1 MEFTT
6 IRFEKSDRIATIS
19 LNRPDNMNAFNIIML
34 RELIA
39 AFETVALD
47 NEIRVVIL
55 TGQGRAFS
63 AGADVK
69 GVDELLGIVKEQE
82 EAKDIMKLVTRLVIT
97 IRRVPKPVVAAL
109 NGVAAGASANF
120 ALSCDIIIA
129 SEKARL
135 AENFINIGLIPDGGG
150 TFFLPE
156 RIGYQRAAEIF
167 FTGKILSAQEA
178 LTLGLYNCVVA
189 PEDLMEKVRKFAREL
204 AEKPPRAIA
213 AGKALLNRKT
223 IPRLRGYLEDEA
235 TYQRSMAAT
244 QDAREGIGAFVEKR
258 QPKFIGK

>member
-19 LNRPDNMNAFNIIML
+19 LNRPDNMNAFNIVML

-47 NEIRVVIL
+47 DEIRVVIL
-55 TGQGRAFS
+55 TGEGRAFC

-69 GVDELLGIVKEQE
+69 GVDELLGIHKEQIE
-82 EAKDIMKLVTRLVIT
+82 DSDIMKLVNRLVVT
-97 IRRVPKPVVAAL
+97 IRQVPKPVVAAL
-109 NGVAAGASANF
+109 NGVAAGAGANF
-120 ALSCDIIIA
+120 ALACDIIIA
-129 SEKARL
+129 SAKARL

-178 LTLGLYNCVVA
+178 LALGLYNCVVA
-189 PEDLMEKVRKFAREL
+189 PEDLFEKVREFAREL

-213 AGKALLNRKT
+213 AGKALLNRET

-235 TYQRSMAAT
+235 TYQRSMATT
-244 QDAREGIGAFVEKR
+244 QDAREGITAFIEKR
-258 QPKFIGK
+258 KPEFIGK

>member
-6 IRFEKSDRIATIS
+6 IRFETSNRIATIT
-19 LNRPDNMNAFNIIML
+19 LNRPDNMNAFNIVML
-34 RELIA
+34 RELIT

-69 GVDELLGIVKEQE
+69 GVDELLGINKEQV
-82 EAKDIMKLVTRLVIT
+82 EANDIMKLVTRLVVT
-97 IRRVPKPVVAAL
+97 IRQAPKPVVAVL

-120 ALSCDIIIA
+120 ALACDIIIA

-150 TFFLPE
+150 TFFLLE

-167 FTGKILSAQEA
+167 FTGKILNAEEA
-178 LTLGLYNCVVA
+178 LELGLYNCVVP
-189 PEDLMEKVRKFAREL
+189 PEDLLDKAQEFAREL
-204 AEKPPRAIA
+204 VEKPPRAIA
-213 AGKALLNRKT
+213 AGKALLNRET

-235 TYQRSMAAT
+235 KYQRLMAAT
-244 QDAREGIGAFVEKR
+244 KDAREGITAFIEKR
-258 QPKFIGK
+258 KATFIGK